1 MALGYDVIPED
12 ITNKG
17 RIDLTVKMKDK
28 ILILEFK
35 VDQEKDKPI
44 KQIKERRYYEKY
56 LNENKEIYLIGMV
69 FDSSER
75 NISQWEIE
83 RVNG

>member
-17 RIDLTVKMKDK
+17 RIDLTVKTEDK
-28 ILILEFK
+28 ILIIEFK
-35 VDQEKDKPI
+35 VDAEEQPI

-69 FDSSER
+69 FDSRER
-75 NISQWEIE
+75 NIREWEVR
-83 RVNG
+83 RVKG

>member
-17 RIDLTVKMKDK
+17 RIDLTVKTEDK
-28 ILILEFK
+28 ILIIEFK
-35 VDQEKDKPI
+35 VDAKEQPI

-69 FDSSER
+69 FDSMER
-75 NISQWEIE
+75 NIREWKIE
-83 RVNG
+83 RVDE